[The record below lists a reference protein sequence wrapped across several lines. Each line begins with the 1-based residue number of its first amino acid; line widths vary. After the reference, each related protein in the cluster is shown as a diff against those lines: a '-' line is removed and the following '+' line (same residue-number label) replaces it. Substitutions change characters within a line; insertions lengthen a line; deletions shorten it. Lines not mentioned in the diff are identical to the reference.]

1 MTRSAR
7 YSYAEWER
15 VRDEGIPVSYAL
27 ACAIYIPA
35 FLIASMV
42 AEIVVGVTDAP
53 SSSWSLELHI
63 LELSGAP
70 AVAAVAIVWVQ
81 NRTRLKLPDRA
92 AVSLVLAVCACA
104 LAGVVVVI
112 LYSRPAERCVD
123 VKTMTVAAR
132 KDCQNQPRGAAGRPG
147 GTGTEDRYAWYY
159 GGSGTDEEGE
169 PAKGGSFTAPGEGGG
184 GTSDDGEGGEGG
196 E

>member
-15 VRDEGIPVSYAL
+15 VRDEGIPASYAL

-42 AEIVVGVTDAP
+42 AEIVIGVTDAP

-81 NRTRLKLPDRA
+81 NRTRAK
-92 AVSLVLAVCACA
+92 
-104 LAGVVVVI
+104 
-112 LYSRPAERCVD
+112 
-123 VKTMTVAAR
+123 AAR
-132 KDCQNQPRGAAGRPG
+132 SGSCVAGPRRLRVRSCRSRRGDPFPWRGDGGAG
-147 GTGTEDRYAWYY
+147 
-159 GGSGTDEEGE
+159 
-169 PAKGGSFTAPGEGGG
+169 
-184 GTSDDGEGGEGG
+184 DDGEG
-196 E
+196 

>member
-15 VRDEGIPVSYAL
+15 VRDEGIPASYAL

-42 AEIVVGVTDAP
+42 AEIVIGVTDAP

-70 AVAAVAIVWVQ
+70 AVAAVAIVWV
-81 NRTRLKLPDRA
+81 
-92 AVSLVLAVCACA
+92 LAVCACA
-104 LAGVVVVI
+104 LAGVVVEI
-112 LYSRPAERCVD
+112 LS
-123 VKTMTVAAR
+123 
-132 KDCQNQPRGAAGRPG
+132 
-147 GTGTEDRYAWYY
+147 
-159 GGSGTDEEGE
+159 
-169 PAKGGSFTAPGEGGG
+169 PGEGTAAQATTGR
-184 GTSDDGEGGEGG
+184 DDDSER
-196 E
+196 